1 MEGFKDTNKWL
12 RFGLSAVV
20 ALVLLFAMV
29 FEISVPLPIFETQA
43 PEPVTSIGAQAVRE
57 RISIDSR
64 DDVYLFNGADL
75 YMYSDDHSTQKF
87 HADGAT
93 GNLATAGN
101 VTTGN
106 FLSIGAQT
114 AISVTA
120 GATIT
125 PTGTFQPLESS
136 GAVTTSTSE
145 AVADGSSVGDLLILM
160 NTNASDIITIDGTG
174 GNVECKA
181 DVALGAGD
189 TLFLIWEGDD
199 WYCLS
204 GYDNS

>member
-1 MEGFKDTNKWL
+1 MEGFKDMNKWL

-29 FEISVPLPIFETQA
+29 FEVSVSIPVFETAA
-43 PEPVTSIGAQAVRE
+43 PEPVVSIGAQAVRE